1 MRVLALP
8 RSDTVYTANAYLVL
22 GQWSRIEDVNVL
34 VDPGAD
40 PAVVPF
46 VEAAPT
52 GIGKRKVDLVV
63 LTHRHYDHASLAPV
77 VRERFGAPVAA
88 WGPPGDDVDRALG
101 DGERLRLGDEEF
113 EVIHS
118 PGHTDDSI
126 CLFGLRSGALFVGD
140 TPVVVNG
147 TGATYEPGFVAAIRR
162 IAALPVRTIY
172 FGHGQPLTEG
182 CRDRLAVSLSNVER
196 SNRGGELSAT

>member
-1 MRVLALP
+1 MRVLARP
-8 RSDTVYTANAYLVL
+8 RSDTVYSANAYLVL

-34 VDPGAD
+34 IDPGAD

-46 VEAAPT
+46 VEGAPT

-63 LTHRHYDHASLAPV
+63 LTHRHYDHASLAPL
-77 VRERFGAPVAA
+77 VRERFGAAVAG
-88 WGPPGDDVDRALG
+88 WGPAGDAVDRALG
-101 DGERLRLGDEEF
+101 DGERLRLGDEDF

-140 TPVVVNG
+140 TPVIVNSQD
-147 TGATYEPGFVAAIRR
+147 ATYEAGFVAALTRL
-162 IAALPVRTIY
+162 AALPVKTIY
-172 FGHGQPLTEG
+172 FGHGGPLTDG
-182 CRDRLAVSLSNVER
+182 CGERLAASLQNVER
-196 SNRGGELSAT
+196 SGGRTWR